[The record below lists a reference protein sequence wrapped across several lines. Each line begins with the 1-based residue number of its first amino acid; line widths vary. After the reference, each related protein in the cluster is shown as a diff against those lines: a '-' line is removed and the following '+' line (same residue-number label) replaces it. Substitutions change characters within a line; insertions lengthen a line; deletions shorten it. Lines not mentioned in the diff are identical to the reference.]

1 MTTPDAIAEIIV
13 ADLLGTISNRSD
25 DETVAFIASA
35 ISSKFPEAGKD
46 PATVKSVIRV
56 VNELIREHKLAA
68 GIDPG
73 TGLRPVKPI
82 STTSLDI
89 SLPENVMPVFEI
101 VDPATLWID
110 DAYQRSLSPRS
121 LKKIAQMTESWDWN
135 AYQPLTCVKVEIDG
149 KSILKIVDGQHRGIA
164 ACSHPGIRELPI
176 MIHSTETLAG
186 EAQSFVSLNTTSLA
200 IHPLQ
205 LHRARMV
212 ASDPDA
218 QTLQNVCDKAGVK
231 ICKYPGDPKEV
242 GETTAVNCIAA
253 VIDRRGA
260 RLTGEMLELLV
271 RAEFGPVGAND
282 VRAAEYLMTAEELRG
297 KFKMPDLIEAIRGRK
312 TELEREAR
320 QNMVALGGAVFK
332 NIARAWVAASRK
344 RRPAAGKVAA

>member
-1 MTTPDAIAEIIV
+1 MAEPEEIAEIIV
-13 ADLLGTISNRSD
+13 EDLNKTIGVKETPEATADAIAALLAKKFPDVSEDVVR
-25 DETVAFIASA
+25 SA
-35 ISSKFPEAGKD
+35 IRIA
-46 PATVKSVIRV
+46 
-56 VNELIREHKLAA
+56 NELMQEHRRAA

-89 SLPENVMPVFEI
+89 SLPENAMPLFEI

-110 DAYQRSLSPRS
+110 DAYQRSLSARS
-121 LKKIAQMTESWDWN
+121 LKKIAQMTECWDWN
-135 AYQPLTCVKVEIDG
+135 SYAPLSCVRVEVNG
-149 KSILKIVDGQHRGIA
+149 KKILKVVDGQHRAISA
-164 ACSHPGIRELPI
+164 ASHPGIRELPI
-176 MIHSTETLAG
+176 MIHSTETIAD
-186 EAQSFVSLNTTSLA
+186 EANSFVQLNTTGLQM
-200 IHPLQ
+200 HPLQ
-205 LHRARMV
+205 LHRARLV
-212 ASDPDA
+212 ANDPDA
-218 QTLQNVCDKAGVK
+218 QTLQNVCDRAGVR
-231 ICKYPGDPKEV
+231 ICRYPGDPKEV

-260 RLTGEMLELLV
+260 RLTGDMLELLV
-271 RAEFGPVGAND
+271 RAEFAPIGAND
-282 VRAAEYLMTAEELRG
+282 VRAAEFLITAEELRG
-297 KFKMPDLIEAIRGRK
+297 KFKMPDLIEAIKGRK